1 MDLKRQ
7 IEDKDK
13 EMRIYIKTIEQAKKE
28 RAELKDQL
36 KRLRE
41 EKEDW
46 EKEKEAFKRRIREME
61 NAG

>member
-1 MDLKRQ
+1 MDLKCE

-13 EMRIYIKTIEQAKKE
+13 EMRIYIETIDQAKKE

-41 EKEDW
+41 DKENW
-46 EKEKEAFKRRIREME
+46 KKEKEAFKRRIREME